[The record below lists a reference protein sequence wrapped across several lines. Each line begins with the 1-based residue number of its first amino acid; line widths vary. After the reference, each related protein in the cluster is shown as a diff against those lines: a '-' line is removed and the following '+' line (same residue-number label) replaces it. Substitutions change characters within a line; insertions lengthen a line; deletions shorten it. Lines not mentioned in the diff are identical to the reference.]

1 MPVKTVILC
10 INGGSSSL
18 KFSLFPADDAGYLY
32 KGTAKGI
39 GTEDSV
45 FEIRDQDGQIIY
57 QEKELQQPQD
67 AAGKLIEWFKKLPL
81 QLAAIGHR
89 LVQGGMEHRAPE
101 LITKKLLADLQKVQ
115 ELDPGHLP
123 GELALIRLFQSSF
136 PETPQVA
143 CFDTWFHRDLPSQVK
158 YYPLPEKYA
167 ERGLIRYGF
176 HGLSYE
182 YVWQKL
188 VKEIPASK
196 TQKIIIAHLGSG
208 ASITAIENGISI
220 DTTMGLTPAG
230 GLVMSSRLG
239 DIDPGALLFLLR
251 QEHLSVDE
259 LDELINKR
267 SGLKA
272 IAGSGDL
279 QELLE
284 REKQDGKAAAAV
296 QLFCYTARK
305 FIGALAA
312 GLGGLHMLIFTG
324 GTGENS
330 PVIRERICE
339 GLAFM
344 GLRLDPEANRQD
356 EIISAAS
363 SRVMVR
369 VIKTDEEWMIAKH
382 TRQILS
388 KT

>member
-1 MPVKTVILC
+1 MTANTAILC
-10 INGGSSSL
+10 VNAGSSSL
-18 KFSLFPADDAGYLY
+18 KFSLFEGENRFNGSLTGGVLKIEDQNGQSIHQQSDI
-32 KGTAKGI
+32 KQ
-39 GTEDSV
+39 TEDGV
-45 FEIRDQDGQIIY
+45 KIIIDWVIN
-57 QEKELQQPQD
+57 QS
-67 AAGKLIEWFKKLPL
+67 L

-89 LVQGGMEHRAPE
+89 LVQGGMAHRAPE
-101 LITKKLLADLQKVQ
+101 LITEKLLADLEKVQ

-123 GELALIRLFQSSF
+123 GEMALIRLFQSSF

-143 CFDTWFHRDLPSQVK
+143 CFDTWFHRDLPGQVK
-158 YYPLPEKYA
+158 YYPLPEKFG
-167 ERGLIRYGF
+167 EHGLIRYGF

-182 YVWQKL
+182 YVLQKL

-208 ASITAIENGISI
+208 ASITAIENGTSV

-272 IAGSGDL
+272 LAGSGDL
-279 QELLE
+279 EELLE
-284 REKQDGKAAAAV
+284 REKHDPKAAEAV
-296 QLFCYTARK
+296 HLFCYTARK

-339 GLAFM
+339 GLAFI
-344 GLRLDPEANRQD
+344 GIRLDPEANLQD